1 MCKFM
6 SCISDGNG
14 EVKFFTIQNIVEIM
28 ASGNHKSY
36 SWNSHTSMC
45 QFYGIKSTEEDK
57 WNKWEYNPETKEL
70 VVDSLVTTDD
80 RKSVLHYLD
89 KYFYGKDIVYLRNFY
104 NSNSGDSNSG
114 NSNSGDSNSGN
125 WNSGDSNSGNSNS
138 GNRNS
143 GNRNSGDWNSGDS
156 NSGNRNSGNR
166 NSGNRNSGDSNSGNS
181 NSGDWN
187 SGGGVLNSL
196 CTKRIYM
203 LFDKPCT
210 KEQWE
215 ESLNLPYSWFELTVW
230 VSGGDMT
237 EEEKKNHS
245 HWKVT
250 GGYLKTIDYKEA
262 WKKCPKEF
270 IDKVKKLKNFSKSK
284 FKKIS
289 GLDV

>member
-1 MCKFM
+1 
-6 SCISDGNG
+6 
-14 EVKFFTIQNIVEIM
+14 
-28 ASGNHKSY
+28 
-36 SWNSHTSMC
+36 
-45 QFYGIKSTEEDK
+45 
-57 WNKWEYNPETKEL
+57 
-70 VVDSLVTTDD
+70 
-80 RKSVLHYLD
+80 
-89 KYFYGKDIVYLRNFY
+89 
-104 NSNSGDSNSG
+104 
-114 NSNSGDSNSGN
+114 
-125 WNSGDSNSGNSNS
+125 
-138 GNRNS
+138 
-143 GNRNSGDWNSGDS
+143 
-156 NSGNRNSGNR
+156 
-166 NSGNRNSGDSNSGNS
+166 
-181 NSGDWN
+181 
-187 SGGGVLNSL
+187 
-196 CTKRIYM
+196 M